1 MRRIVEG
8 AGFVALAVGAHMLM
22 VGMAPPEAGSSS
34 AGEGGTAVMTL
45 AAATESIESM
55 VEDWDTPPE
64 LELDI
69 AELTPPAPITP
80 PTPSIVPDVTTPEAP
95 ILETPALQFETPVLN
110 DAFSVPTTPPPPTPP
125 KPEPKPQPNPKPSVA
140 SNASAAQKAAGSGG
154 QTSAGKAGS
163 SATSSQAAAKAQS
176 ELARWHSA
184 IRARIERRKK
194 SVRAVGTVR
203 VQISVGR
210 DGRLQSAKIVGPS
223 GDSKIDTAAMR
234 AVSAAGRFPKA
245 PKSATQG
252 QYTIEFAMRY
262 K

>member
-1 MRRIVEG
+1 
-8 AGFVALAVGAHMLM
+8 
-22 VGMAPPEAGSSS
+22 
-34 AGEGGTAVMTL
+34 MTL

-80 PTPSIVPDVTTPEAP
+80 PTPSIVPDATTPEAP

-125 KPEPKPQPNPKPSVA
+125 KPEPKPEPTPKPKPEVKPKPQPKPKPSVA

-245 PKSATQG
+245 PKSATQV
-252 QYTIEFAMRY
+252 QYTIEFAMHY